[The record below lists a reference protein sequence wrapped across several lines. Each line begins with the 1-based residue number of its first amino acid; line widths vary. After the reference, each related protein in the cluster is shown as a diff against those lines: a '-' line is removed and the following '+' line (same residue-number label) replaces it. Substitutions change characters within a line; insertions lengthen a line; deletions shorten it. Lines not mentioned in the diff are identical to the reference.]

1 MIRPPG
7 TIQTPPNGLIY
18 NSSQEYIELYNSSCS
33 PVNITGYFIAM
44 KQALSGTNT
53 GGTIKI
59 PNVPAATI
67 PPGGHIVIGSSNAG
81 GAVLGNIDIPLVAA
95 DYCMYNGNFVLA
107 NTDGWCALYDASGVP
122 LDCIY
127 WSSSAGNLTAN
138 TSDFD
143 PGVLCLPTGTPSTV
157 VLKTPI
163 QINAQFPG
171 IVKYGGS
178 NPASGS
184 PISRQTDGSTVL
196 VQNLPSSIAVNN
208 CNGGTCVPQGTFSTL
223 PTIVQPSCN
232 TPNGIISFN
241 PQPTGTYFYLW
252 PFPTT
257 GQTSSVNNLAAGSY
271 SITITSA
278 SGCSKDTTIVLA
290 ASNGPTAVAVTETDP
305 GCSLANGSIAIGNVT
320 GGTAPYQYNFN
331 TQGFSSALN
340 YSNLAA
346 GNYSLVV
353 KDANGCEYTAPVIT
367 LSSANGPTAVAVT
380 ETDPGCSLANGS
392 VAIGNVTG
400 GTAPYQ
406 YNFNAQGFS
415 GAQNY
420 SNLAA
425 GSYSL
430 IIRDANGC
438 EFTAPTIT
446 LISPNGPTAVAVTE
460 TDPGCSLANGSIAIG
475 NVTGGTSPYTYS
487 FNGGAFSSTA
497 VYNNLAT
504 GTYSLTVKDAN
515 GCEFVATTI
524 TLSSPNAPTAVNI
537 TETDPVCGQTNGA
550 ITIGTVTGGTAPYSY
565 SLNGATFSSI
575 TNFTNLSAGNYTITV
590 KDVNG
595 CEFVAPTTTLTNPN
609 APTNIVY
616 TSTNA
621 KCDGTGGTLTVSN
634 TTGGTA
640 PYTYSFNGSAFT
652 NTLNYTSIN
661 ASIYSLIVKDA
672 NGCEFT
678 ESIIINAN
686 TPLSASF
693 SATVQS
699 GGNDTLTEVTAS
711 SGYNNSYVWN
721 YSSQNEVL
729 NASFIN
735 ISSTG
740 IGVTYNW
747 IFNNGQTTDTITNNL
762 NNLLQNIQGPNSLDV
777 TLIVTNG
784 DATCN
789 DTAKILIEIKSS
801 LIIPNIFSP
810 NGDGINDVF
819 LIKNKGYKELQL
831 SVFNRWGNKYYETT
845 KPEEG
850 WNGDKAAEG
859 TYFYVI
865 TGKGNDEKA
874 FEAKGYFMLVR

>member
-305 GCSLANGSIAIGNVT
+305 GCSLANG
-320 GGTAPYQYNFN
+320 
-331 TQGFSSALN
+331 L
-340 YSNLAA
+340 
-346 GNYSLVV
+346 
-353 KDANGCEYTAPVIT
+353 
-367 LSSANGPTAVAVT
+367 
-380 ETDPGCSLANGS
+380 

-504 GTYSLTVKDAN
+504 GTYSLTVKDA
-515 GCEFVATTI
+515 
-524 TLSSPNAPTAVNI
+524 
-537 TETDPVCGQTNGA
+537 
-550 ITIGTVTGGTAPYSY
+550 
-565 SLNGATFSSI
+565 
-575 TNFTNLSAGNYTITV
+575 
-590 KDVNG
+590 NG

-735 ISSTG
+735 ISSSG

-762 NNLLQNIQGPNSLDV
+762 NNLLQNIQGPNSLNV

-819 LIKNKGYKELQL
+819 LIKYKGYKELQL

-865 TGKGNDEKA
+865 TGKGNDEKV

>member
-1 MIRPPG
+1 MKTSKSYIVLLFFISLNTFSQIVLNELMIRPPG

-143 PGVLCLPTGTPSTV
+143 PGVLCLPSGTPSTV

-208 CNGGTCVPQGTFSTL
+208 CNGGTCIPQGTFSTL
-223 PTIVQPSCN
+223 PTVVQPSCN
-232 TPNGIISFN
+232 SQNGSITFN
-241 PQPTGTYFYLW
+241 PLPADTYFYTW
-252 PFPTT
+252 PVNTT
-257 GQTSSVNNLAAGSY
+257 GQTNSINNLPAGSY
-271 SITITSA
+271 SISITNLN
-278 SGCSKDTTIVLA
+278 GCRKDTVIVLA
-290 ASNGPTAVAVTETDP
+290 ASNGPTAVSVTETDP
-305 GCSLANGSIAIGNVT
+305 GCSQSNGSIVIGTIT
-320 GGTAPYQYNFN
+320 GGTAPYTYSFN
-331 TQGFSSALN
+331 SSSFTTTTN
-340 YSNLAA
+340 YTGLSS
-346 GNYSLVV
+346 GTYSITV
-353 KDANGCEYTAPVIT
+353 KDANGCEFVAPSIV
-367 LSSANGPTAVAVT
+367 LSSSNGPTAVNVT
-380 ETDPGCSLANGS
+380 ETDPGCAQNNGS
-392 VAIGNVTG
+392 IVVGTVTG
-400 GTAPYQ
+400 GAAPY
-406 YNFNAQGFS
+406 
-415 GAQNY
+415 
-420 SNLAA
+420 
-425 GSYSL
+425 
-430 IIRDANGC
+430 I
-438 EFTAPTIT
+438 
-446 LISPNGPTAVAVTE
+446 
-460 TDPGCSLANGSIAIG
+460 
-475 NVTGGTSPYTYS
+475 YS
-487 FNGGAFSSTA
+487 FNGSTFSSTTT
-497 VYNNLAT
+497 YNNLGT

-515 GCEFVATTI
+515 GCEFVAPAVV
-524 TLSSPNAPTAVNI
+524 LSSPNAPTAVNV
-537 TETDPVCGQTNGA
+537 TETDPGCGQTNGS

-575 TNFTNLSAGNYTITV
+575 TNFTNLSSGNYTITV

-595 CEFVAPTTTLTNPN
+595 CEFVAPTTNLTSPN

-640 PYTYSFNGSAFT
+640 PYAYSFNGSAFT
-652 NTLNYTSIN
+652 TTLTYNNIN
-661 ASIYSLIVKDA
+661 ASNYSLIVKDA

-686 TPLSASF
+686 SPLSASF

-699 GGNDTLTEVTAS
+699 GGNDTLTEVTTTG
-711 SGYNNSYVWN
+711 GYNNSYVWN
-721 YSSQNEVL
+721 YSSQNELL

-735 ISSTG
+735 TSSSG

-777 TLIVTNG
+777 VLIVSNG

-801 LIIPNIFSP
+801 LVIPNIFSP

-865 TGKGNDEKA
+865 TGKGNDEKV

>member
-1 MIRPPG
+1 MKTSKSYIVLFLFFISFNTFSQIVLNELMIRPPG

-305 GCSLANGSIAIGNVT
+305 GCSLANG
-320 GGTAPYQYNFN
+320 
-331 TQGFSSALN
+331 L
-340 YSNLAA
+340 
-346 GNYSLVV
+346 
-353 KDANGCEYTAPVIT
+353 
-367 LSSANGPTAVAVT
+367 
-380 ETDPGCSLANGS
+380 

-762 NNLLQNIQGPNSLDV
+762 NNLLQNIQGPNSLNV

-819 LIKNKGYKELQL
+819 LIKYKGYKELQL

>member
-1 MIRPPG
+1 MKSSKSYITLFILFIALNTYSQIVLNELMIRPPG

-18 NSSQEYIELYNSSCS
+18 NSSQEYIELYNKSCS

-44 KQALSGTNT
+44 KQSLSGTNT

-67 PPGGHIVIGSSNAG
+67 PPGGHVVIGSSNPG
-81 GAVLGNIDIPLVAA
+81 GAVVGNVDIPLVAA

-107 NTDGWCALYDASGVP
+107 NTDGWCALYDANGVP

-143 PGVLCLPTGTPSTV
+143 PGVLCLPTGTPSSI

-184 PISRQTDGSTVL
+184 PISRQTDGSAVL

-208 CNGGTCVPQGTFSTL
+208 CNGGTCVPQGTFSIL
-223 PTIVQPSCN
+223 PTVVQPSCN
-232 TPNGIISFN
+232 SQNGSISFN
-241 PQPTGTYFYLW
+241 PLPADTYFYLW

-257 GQTSSVNNLAAGSY
+257 GQTNSVTNLAAGSY
-271 SITITSA
+271 SISITNLN
-278 SGCSKDTTIVLA
+278 GCRKDTVIVLA
-290 ASNGPTAVAVTETDP
+290 ASNGPTAVSVTETDP
-305 GCSLANGSIAIGNVT
+305 GCSQSNGSIVVGTIT
-320 GGTAPYQYNFN
+320 GG
-331 TQGFSSALN
+331 
-340 YSNLAA
+340 
-346 GNYSLVV
+346 
-353 KDANGCEYTAPVIT
+353 
-367 LSSANGPTAVAVT
+367 VA
-380 ETDPGCSLANGS
+380 
-392 VAIGNVTG
+392 
-400 GTAPYQ
+400 
-406 YNFNAQGFS
+406 
-415 GAQNY
+415 
-420 SNLAA
+420 
-425 GSYSL
+425 
-430 IIRDANGC
+430 
-438 EFTAPTIT
+438 
-446 LISPNGPTAVAVTE
+446 
-460 TDPGCSLANGSIAIG
+460 
-475 NVTGGTSPYTYS
+475 PYTYS
-487 FNGGAFSSTA
+487 FNGSTFSSTTT
-497 VYNNLAT
+497 YNNLAT

-515 GCEFVATTI
+515 GCEFVAPSIVLSSSNGPTAVNVIETDPGCSQSNGSIVVGTVTGGVAPYTYSFNGSTFSSTTTYNNLATGTYSLTVKDANGCEFVAPSI
-524 TLSSPNAPTAVNI
+524 VLSSPNGPTAVAI
-537 TETDPVCGQTNGA
+537 TKSDPGCGQNNGS
-550 ITIGTVTGGTAPYSY
+550 ITIGTVTGGTAPYTF
-565 SLNGATFSSI
+565 SLNGNAFASS
-575 TNFTNLSAGNYTITV
+575 TSYPNLGAGTYSVTV
-590 KDVNG
+590 KDANG
-595 CEFVAPTTTLTNPN
+595 CELVAQSTTLTNPN

-621 KCDGTGGTLTVSN
+621 KCDGSGGTLTVSN

-652 NTLNYTSIN
+652 PTLNYNNIN
-661 ASIYSLIVKDA
+661 ASNYSLIVKDA

-678 ESIIINAN
+678 KSIIINAN
-686 TPLSASF
+686 SPLSASF

-699 GGNDTLTEVTAS
+699 GGNDTLTEVTTNG
-711 SGYNNSYVWN
+711 GYNISYVWN

-729 NASFIN
+729 NSTFIN
-735 ISSTG
+735 TSSTG
-740 IGVTYNW
+740 SGVTYNW

-801 LIIPNIFSP
+801 LVIPNIFSP

-819 LIKNKGYKELQL
+819 LIKNKGYKDLL
-831 SVFNRWGNKYYETT
+831 LTVFNRWGNKYYETA
-845 KPEEG
+845 KLEEG
-850 WNGDKAAEG
+850 WNGNDAAEG

-865 TGKGNDEKA
+865 TGKGNDEKV

>member
-1 MIRPPG
+1 MKTSKSYIVLFLFFISFNTFSQIVLNELMIRPPG

-305 GCSLANGSIAIGNVT
+305 GCSLANG
-320 GGTAPYQYNFN
+320 
-331 TQGFSSALN
+331 L
-340 YSNLAA
+340 
-346 GNYSLVV
+346 
-353 KDANGCEYTAPVIT
+353 
-367 LSSANGPTAVAVT
+367 
-380 ETDPGCSLANGS
+380 

-504 GTYSLTVKDAN
+504 GTYSLTVKDA
-515 GCEFVATTI
+515 
-524 TLSSPNAPTAVNI
+524 
-537 TETDPVCGQTNGA
+537 
-550 ITIGTVTGGTAPYSY
+550 
-565 SLNGATFSSI
+565 
-575 TNFTNLSAGNYTITV
+575 
-590 KDVNG
+590 NG

-735 ISSTG
+735 ISSSG

-762 NNLLQNIQGPNSLDV
+762 NNLLQNIQGPNSLNV

-819 LIKNKGYKELQL
+819 LIKYKGYKELQL

-865 TGKGNDEKA
+865 TGKGNDEKV